1 MIKNMKLEEESDD
14 NEERMVNDFYD
25 QHNQNMKS
33 KVRFSSNEKSIVI
46 NFFSACKST
55 YKAGQGNVQLWF
67 TCGPSSTLMW
77 HV

>member
-33 KVRFSSNEKSIVI
+33 KVRFSSNEKSIII
-46 NFFSACKST
+46 NFFLLANLHIKQAKVMSS
-55 YKAGQGNVQLWF
+55 
-67 TCGPSSTLMW
+67 CGSHAARQAP
-77 HV
+77 